1 MILIKK
7 TFRDIRKNRVQFL
20 AIFLMMFFGCFLFS
34 GITGEWNGLKTSWKS
49 YIDRQELADQWA
61 YKKAFSKA
69 ELEKLKSDKRVEK
82 AEGRLFLPMNLE
94 GKDKTSIDCY
104 FAQTNMVSR
113 LYIKSGEAF
122 NSSKKGIWLDEL
134 FAKENG
140 YKTGDTMTVV
150 QGNRKVSG
158 RILGL
163 VLSPEYI
170 YSAGKG
176 TMAPDHKNSGFAWI
190 SPKLF
195 PVSGQLPY
203 NQVAL
208 KANKPYKGQKL
219 AGKILG
225 ADGMTEVLEKDHP
238 AVSMITDEIRQHQ
251 SIGDIF
257 SGAFLFMAFMITVT
271 TMHRMLKNQ
280 RTQIGILK
288 ALGFSKKKLTL
299 HYLTHSLLICAA
311 GVGLGY
317 ILGYRILPELIYRF
331 LKEMY
336 VLPRW
341 EGSLPAS
348 FAVLPVGCI
357 FLCLGIS
364 LFVCRN
370 YLRGTAAESLGREV
384 PSKSR
389 KNSMRLPQKLSFSS
403 RWNLRDISRNRLRG
417 FMTLCGIL
425 GCTALLFCAFSLYDT
440 FTNLSDW
447 TFHRQQSYQCKITDL
462 PDKKGQKDLLQK
474 TAGEYLMEGTA
485 SIKKNGKQEE
495 VSLTVQESAKYLRL
509 AVKLDQFTEIRDGI
523 AVSKKTADQLKIKK
537 GDTVVW
543 KVSGE
548 KKEIRSKVRAVIRT
562 PSTQGIT
569 VMRSDFQK
577 SGMAFRPTA
586 VIGKIPENGF
596 GKYKKQCTVSL
607 QKDLTKSMDDL
618 MAGMVMMIGILVF
631 GAVLLGSVML
641 YNLGVLSYLER
652 YREFATLKVL
662 GFQDSQIRTI
672 MVQQNVWIC
681 AAGILLGLP
690 AGYGLLCY
698 MLSTVQES
706 MDIPVYIRWSSWL
719 LSAVGTLVLSWLIS
733 RVVSR
738 KIPGIS
744 MAEALKSKE

>member
-1 MILIKK
+1 
-7 TFRDIRKNRVQFL
+7 
-20 AIFLMMFFGCFLFS
+20 
-34 GITGEWNGLKTSWKS
+34 
-49 YIDRQELADQWA
+49 
-61 YKKAFSKA
+61 
-69 ELEKLKSDKRVEK
+69 
-82 AEGRLFLPMNLE
+82 
-94 GKDKTSIDCY
+94 
-104 FAQTNMVSR
+104 
-113 LYIKSGEAF
+113 
-122 NSSKKGIWLDEL
+122 
-134 FAKENG
+134 
-140 YKTGDTMTVV
+140 
-150 QGNRKVSG
+150 
-158 RILGL
+158 
-163 VLSPEYI
+163 
-170 YSAGKG
+170 
-176 TMAPDHKNSGFAWI
+176 
-190 SPKLF
+190 
-195 PVSGQLPY
+195 
-203 NQVAL
+203 
-208 KANKPYKGQKL
+208 
-219 AGKILG
+219 
-225 ADGMTEVLEKDHP
+225 
-238 AVSMITDEIRQHQ
+238 
-251 SIGDIF
+251 
-257 SGAFLFMAFMITVT
+257 
-271 TMHRMLKNQ
+271 
-280 RTQIGILK
+280 
-288 ALGFSKKKLTL
+288 
-299 HYLTHSLLICAA
+299 
-311 GVGLGY
+311 
-317 ILGYRILPELIYRF
+317 
-331 LKEMY
+331 
-336 VLPRW
+336 
-341 EGSLPAS
+341 
-348 FAVLPVGCI
+348 
-357 FLCLGIS
+357 
-364 LFVCRN
+364 
-370 YLRGTAAESLGREV
+370 
-384 PSKSR
+384 
-389 KNSMRLPQKLSFSS
+389 
-403 RWNLRDISRNRLRG
+403 
-417 FMTLCGIL
+417 MTLCGIL

-474 TAGEYLMEGTA
+474 TDGEYLMEGTA
-485 SIKKNGKQEE
+485 SIRKNGKQEE

-672 MVQQNVWIC
+672 MIQQNVWIC